1 MAVESVF
8 NLPYTPPWA
17 LKNLK
22 TLPFSKN
29 FPVKLFL
36 FQNFSVKTLPF
47 LKFSCKNSSFFIDQ
61 TSKIFLFEN
70 FSWWIG
76 KLFLFS
82 NEFGPSAQI
91 LPVGYPTYPTYVSTA
106 MLQPPALDLFWSP
119 PRPNYTYKNSENNA
133 PTPIFHVESIFDGFR
148 RIGTR

>member
-22 TLPFSKN
+22 TLPFSKK

-82 NEFGPSAQI
+82 NEFGPSTQI
-91 LPVGYPTYPTYVSTA
+91 LPVGYPPVLSTVLDQTVLNCA
-106 MLQPPALDLFWSP
+106 GPGFWGTVLDCARNFDHCASTVTVPAQSTVLAQSFTTS
-119 PRPNYTYKNSENNA
+119 
-133 PTPIFHVESIFDGFR
+133 
-148 RIGTR
+148 